1 MGIIYLF
8 IYGCV
13 GFFSFTVRGLSLVAA
28 SGGHSSSQC
37 AGLSLSRPLPLRSTG
52 SRRAGSAT
60 VAHRPSRSAACGI
73 LPDQGSNPCPLHWQA
88 DSQPLRHQGSPPQIL
103 GIRPHTSRTRNMIK
117 SVRWLT
123 LIKKFKHHFGGSKC
137 EFTGFLEKEAIYIK
151 QFFIVLCSTLCCVLY
166 TANSTEKK
174 TIQENKRAGYC
185 KGDNWFWRP
194 EESFSK
200 PDARC
205 WVNLGSY
212 IPFSF
217 TLRPLYL
224 PF

>member
-1 MGIIYLF
+1 MAVLGPCFCARTFSSCGKRGPLF
-8 IYGCV
+8 IA
-13 GFFSFTVRGLSLVAA
+13 VRGPLTTAA
-28 SGGHSSSQC
+28 
-37 AGLSLSRPLPLRSTG
+37 PLCCGAQAPDAQAQQLWLTG
-52 SRRAGSAT
+52 PAAPRHVGSFQTRART
-60 VAHRPSRSAACGI
+60 RV
-73 LPDQGSNPCPLHWQA
+73 PLHWQA